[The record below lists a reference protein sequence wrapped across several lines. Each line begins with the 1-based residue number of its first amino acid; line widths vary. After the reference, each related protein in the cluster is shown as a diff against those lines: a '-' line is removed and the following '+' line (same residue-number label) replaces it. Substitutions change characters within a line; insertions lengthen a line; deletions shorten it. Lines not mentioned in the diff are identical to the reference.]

1 MFNFGLV
8 MCILCPI
15 LLFSGMNPVQVVNPI
30 IAGTLS
36 MELELMNSGK
46 VYSIFDTPAFNI
58 DSLADEEYGA
68 MNSAFTF

>member
-1 MFNFGLV
+1 
-8 MCILCPI
+8 
-15 LLFSGMNPVQVVNPI
+15 
-30 IAGTLS
+30 